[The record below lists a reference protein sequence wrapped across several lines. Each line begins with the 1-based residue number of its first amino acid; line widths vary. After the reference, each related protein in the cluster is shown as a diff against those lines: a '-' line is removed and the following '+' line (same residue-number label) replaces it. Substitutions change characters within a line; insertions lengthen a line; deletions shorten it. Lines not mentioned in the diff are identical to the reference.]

1 MIRFEKTS
9 SIDPTGKAVTVEAWA
24 KADRPNGVVVA
35 RGGPAQGYALF
46 VQGGR
51 PRFAVRANGELFQVR
66 GKEAVTGS
74 WAHLVGVLTTD
85 KELRLYVNGKL
96 AASRKNV
103 QLVASDPA
111 QSLEIGGDDTSS
123 VGEYTS
129 PSSFTGTIDEV
140 RVYHGVL
147 SEDEIAER
155 SLNLGR
161 TPAKSAM
168 LVLSC
173 NFDGGD
179 AKDDSGNN
187 NHGTISGGQITKGRI
202 GNAVKLAGGQQ
213 GRSGGS
219 NVKPHWTSDV
229 PLLVRAMVLAEQTLF
244 IAGPPDVMDEEESF
258 ERVMARDDAVQARL
272 AEQDAILE
280 GSRGALLRAIS
291 AND

>member
-1 MIRFEKTS
+1 M
-9 SIDPTGKAVTVEAWA
+9 
-24 KADRPNGVVVA
+24 
-35 RGGPAQGYALF
+35 
-46 VQGGR
+46 
-51 PRFAVRANGELFQVR
+51 
-66 GKEAVTGS
+66 
-74 WAHLVGVLTTD
+74 
-85 KELRLYVNGKL
+85 
-96 AASRKNV
+96 
-103 QLVASDPA
+103 
-111 QSLEIGGDDTSS
+111 
-123 VGEYTS
+123 
-129 PSSFTGTIDEV
+129 
-140 RVYHGVL
+140 L

-161 TPAKSAM
+161 TPAKTAT

-202 GNAVKLAGGQQ
+202 GNAVKLAGGGGQQ

-291 AND
+291 ANDGKKQAEYKLPALPVWDGMVAANGRLYIASEDGSVSCLAGR